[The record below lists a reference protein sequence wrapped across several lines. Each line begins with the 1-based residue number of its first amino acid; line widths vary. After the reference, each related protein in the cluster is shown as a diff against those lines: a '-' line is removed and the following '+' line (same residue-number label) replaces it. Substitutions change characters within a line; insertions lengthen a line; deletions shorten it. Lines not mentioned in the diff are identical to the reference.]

1 MFKVYLLPEF
11 RRKAKKLFS
20 NKELLELENIILNEL
35 ITKGH
40 KVGKPL
46 SFPFIREKK
55 LSGKRIYYLVY
66 KDIAIILL
74 VDVSNKKDQKETIK
88 QIKKRL
94 DKYKDYIYSLIKKD

>member
-11 RRKAKKLFS
+11 KKRAQKLLS
-20 NKELLELENIILNEL
+20 KKELLELENIIIKEL
-35 ITKGH
+35 SKKGD

-74 VDVSNKKDQKETIK
+74 IDVSDKKNQKKVIEE
-88 QIKKRL
+88 IKKRL
-94 DKYKDYIYSLIKKD
+94 DEYRDYIYSLIKKD